1 MIVVVG
7 LSHRSAPIEVRE
19 RLALPREEVT
29 AVLRELMDHPA
40 VAEVMVL
47 STCNRVEVVAAG
59 TEPRGADLSAVAD
72 AAVAA
77 LEARAPGISA
87 HAYRHL
93 GADAVQ
99 HLFRV
104 ASSLDSLVLGEPQIL
119 GQLKQSFELARETG
133 TVGIR
138 LNRTIPRAIRAAKR
152 VRTETSVGS
161 GQVSVPSVAVD
172 LATQIFGE
180 LRGRTAALVGAGE
193 MAETVARLLVAE
205 NVRLLVVGRDPVK
218 VAELTDRIGGEPRGF
233 DQLQPALQAADVVIT
248 STSAPTY
255 VVPHELVAAGHR
267 ARRGR
272 SLFFIDLAVPRDVD
286 PRVSD
291 LDRVFA
297 YNIDDFSRVVEE
309 TFSQRRREAEQAEQ
323 IVQSEAEGFDRWLGA
338 TEQVTPAIVALR
350 SKFESVL
357 VEELDRTLRSR
368 LKHLSDEDRVAL
380 EKMREAAVNK
390 LLHSATVNLRQV
402 AQENLEDGMRT
413 EQMVE
418 ALTALFE
425 IDCEVPASVPR
436 PSAPDQVAADDV
448 SQTNH
453 NANGKASA

>member
-1 MIVVVG
+1 MIAVVG

-19 RLALPREEVT
+19 RLALAREDAT
-29 AVLRELMDHPA
+29 RVLRELVTKPA
-40 VAEVMVL
+40 VAEALIL

-59 TEPRGADLSAVAD
+59 TEAHGADLPAVAEGTL
-72 AAVAA
+72 AV
-77 LEARAPGISA
+77 LEACAPGISA
-87 HAYRHL
+87 HTYTHL
-93 GADAVQ
+93 GADAVE

-119 GQLKQSFELARETG
+119 GQLKQAFELAREAG
-133 TVGIR
+133 TVGLR

-161 GQVSVPSVAVD
+161 GQVSVPTVAVD

-180 LRGRTAALVGAGE
+180 LRGRTAALVGAGA

-205 NVRLLVVGRDPVK
+205 NVRLLVLGRDPVRLS
-218 VAELTDRIGGEPRGF
+218 ELTERIGGEPRGLE
-233 DQLQPALQAADVVIT
+233 QLQSALQDSDVVIT
-248 STSAPTY
+248 STSAPNH
-255 VVPHELVAAGHR
+255 VVSFELVASGHR

-286 PRVSD
+286 PRVAD
-291 LDRVFA
+291 LERVFA

-309 TFSQRRREAEQAEQ
+309 TFTQRRREAEQAEH
-323 IVQSEAEGFDRWLGA
+323 IVRCEAEGFDRWLDA
-338 TEQVTPAIVALR
+338 TEQITPAIIALR
-350 SKFESVL
+350 AKFESIL
-357 VEELDRTLRSR
+357 TEELDRTLRGR
-368 LKHLSDEDRVAL
+368 LRHLSEEDRAAL

-402 AQENLEDGMRT
+402 AQENLEDGMLT
-413 EQMVE
+413 EQMVA

-425 IDCEVPASVPR
+425 IDCDVPVSVPP
-436 PSAPDQVAADDV
+436 PSSPNHAAEADA
-448 SQTNH
+448 TEPNH
-453 NANGKASA
+453 TADEEASA